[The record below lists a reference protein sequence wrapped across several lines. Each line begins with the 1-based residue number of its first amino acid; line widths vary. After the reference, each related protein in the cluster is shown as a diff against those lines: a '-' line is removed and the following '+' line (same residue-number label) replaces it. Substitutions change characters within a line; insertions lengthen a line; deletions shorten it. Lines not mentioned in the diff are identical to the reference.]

1 MKPHRRRALVH
12 SHQKIESTNY
22 EHVRLKMDKRKQG
35 NNKEETSTYMDMKST
50 RMELKSI
57 SKDIEY
63 MGPSH
68 MTWKQKKA
76 LEKNKVV
83 SLGGKAAFKRSTS
96 SNEKSERKGSKDV
109 TRGKR
114 GNRSKRTSVSHKPED
129 RTLMSSAGR
138 FRNGV
143 LDVNDLVKS
152 NVSASDRGGSR
163 SYGFGG
169 CGSSSHGFGGGYGL
183 GKGDKKGGK
192 KNHGKKS
199 GRRKG
204 H

>member
-35 NNKEETSTYMDMKST
+35 NNKEETSTYMNMKST

-76 LEKNKVV
+76 LEKKKVV
-83 SLGGKAAFKRSTS
+83 SLGGKVRFMYTSKGVMSIGLFKKLAARSSLGFS
-96 SNEKSERKGSKDV
+96 S
-109 TRGKR
+109 
-114 GNRSKRTSVSHKPED
+114 
-129 RTLMSSAGR
+129 
-138 FRNGV
+138 
-143 LDVNDLVKS
+143 
-152 NVSASDRGGSR
+152 
-163 SYGFGG
+163 
-169 CGSSSHGFGGGYGL
+169 
-183 GKGDKKGGK
+183 KKA
-192 KNHGKKS
+192 
-199 GRRKG
+199 RLI
-204 H
+204 